1 MLSVNRV
8 NAIKQILQKSYS
20 VTVADLAE
28 KFYVSSETI
37 RRDLQKICDEDP
49 MIIKV
54 HGGAYRILPDADP
67 PYSFR
72 AGSRIEEKKRI
83 AMRAFEEIKDGD
95 YLMLDGSTT
104 TLYLSKLIAASP
116 LHVTVISNGTSII
129 NELITNENI
138 SIIGIGGRYTDAT
151 HSFVGSISIQQLSG
165 LFAGKAFVSCSGIDL
180 NNGITHNSEEEAAI
194 RRLMLKNSRNRYLL
208 LDGNKFGRCKAHRII
223 DLNTIDKIFTDVA
236 VGNEWDKLF
245 EDNGIELIRCE

>member
-1 MLSVNRV
+1 MLSVDRINS
-8 NAIKQILQKSYS
+8 IKQILQKSNS

-67 PYSFR
+67 PYAFR
-72 AGSRIEEKKRI
+72 EGSRIEEKKRI
-83 AMRAFEEIKDGD
+83 AMRAFEEIDDGD

-104 TLYLSKLIAASP
+104 TLYLSKLIAAAS
-116 LHVTVISNGTSII
+116 LHVTVISNSTGII

-138 SIIGIGGRYTDAT
+138 NVIGIGGRYTDAT
-151 HSFVGSISIQQLSG
+151 HSFVGAISLQQLSG
-165 LFAGKAFVSCSGIDL
+165 LFAVKAFVSCSGIDID
-180 NNGITHNSEEEAAI
+180 NGITHNSEEEAAI
-194 RRLMLKNSRNRYLL
+194 RRMMLKNSRNRYLL
-208 LDGNKFGRCKAHRII
+208 LDGNKFGRCKAHKII
-223 DLNTIDKIFTDVA
+223 DLNTIDKIFTEMDVDA
-236 VGNEWDKLF
+236 KWDKLF
-245 EDNGIELIRCE
+245 KANGIELVRCE